1 MKLIKMKDWIMIGF
15 ALTIA
20 AVLTVFNYW
29 IGSIALISAGILI
42 PVAIWCSAKE
52 KEQRLIEMT
61 QIVEGVDTEAKYT
74 VQNLPLPVVIVSSV
88 GEMTYYNSLFSGMF
102 PNDDLV
108 NRSIFDFI
116 VDLRIDFLQ
125 VGFHQEEVEI
135 NQRVYSIFSSK
146 VPDREDT
153 ILYFRDTTDYINLL
167 NRYRDGNPV
176 VFHINVDN
184 LDEVTKDIKDDRLP
198 FIKSEIEKIIY
209 RWGGGLNALVKR
221 LSSDKFLVVGD
232 YSGLKKAEQLKF
244 AILDDVREIDAGNK
258 MPVTFSIGVGYESK
272 TLQELEAEAY
282 SCLEIAL
289 GRGGDQVVLRKG
301 GTYEYYGGKTKAVEK
316 RNRVKARV
324 IAHGVRSLI
333 NESGNVIIMGH
344 RFPDMDSFGACV
356 GVYRAVKLLGGTPY
370 IVMTAVTAAIE
381 AVYSTFADNEEY
393 RFISGEEAMNLVGED
408 TLLVVVDTHKSS
420 ICDYPPLVDAVE
432 RVVVIDH
439 HRRGAEFIDKAVV
452 KYVEP
457 YSSSAS
463 ELVTEVLQ
471 YITEKPALLP
481 EEADALLAGII
492 VDTKNFSLRTGT
504 RTFEAASFLR
514 RSSADPIKVRQL
526 FQDDLEVF
534 RSRAIIV
541 GEAERY
547 RGDIAVASTD
557 IENSNIQLIA
567 AQAAND
573 LLDIKGILASFV
585 IARSDTGM
593 TFVSGRS
600 LGEVNVQI
608 ILETIGGGGH
618 LEVAGAQFK
627 DKTVQEVRAM
637 LIDAIDQYY
646 ESSESEN

>member
-1 MKLIKMKDWIMIGF
+1 MRLIDWIIV
-15 ALTIA
+15 ALAALIA
-20 AVLTVFNYW
+20 GVLTFFDYILGGIAFVAVL
-29 IGSIALISAGILI
+29 ISVPFVYVI
-42 PVAIWCSAKE
+42 SKNERERKQKE
-52 KEQRLIEMT
+52 LRA
-61 QIVEGVDTEAKYT
+61 IVEGVDTEAKYT

-88 GEMTYYNSLFSGMF
+88 GTMTYYNSLFSGMF
-102 PNDDLV
+102 PDDSLIGQ
-108 NRSIFDFI
+108 SIFDFI
-116 VDLRIDFLQ
+116 ADLRIDFLQ
-125 VGFHQEEVEI
+125 VGFHQEEVRI
-135 NQRVYSIFSSK
+135 GKNIYSIFSSK
-146 VPDREDT
+146 VPGREDT
-153 ILYFRDTTDYINLL
+153 ILYFMDTTDYVKLSSTYQDNK
-167 NRYRDGNPV
+167 PV
-176 VFHINVDN
+176 VFHISVDN
-184 LDEVTKDIKDDRLP
+184 LDEVSKNSKDDHLP
-198 FIKSEIEKIIY
+198 FIKSEIEKVIY
-209 RWGGGLNALVKR
+209 RWGGGHNALVKR
-221 LSSDKFLVVGD
+221 LSADKFLVVANHVA
-232 YSGLKKAEQLKF
+232 LKRVEQLKF
-244 AILDDVREIDAGNK
+244 AILDDAREIDVGNK
-258 MPVTFSIGVGYESK
+258 MPITFSIGVGYESD
-272 TLQELEAEAY
+272 TLQGLEAEAY
-282 SCLEIAL
+282 NCLEIAL
-289 GRGGDQVVLRKG
+289 GRGGDQAVLRKG
-301 GTYEYYGGKTKAVEK
+301 GNYEYYGGKTKAVEK

-333 NESGNVIIMGH
+333 KDSGNVIIMGH

-356 GVYRAVKLLGGTPY
+356 GVYRAVRLLGGNPY
-370 IVMTAVTAAIE
+370 IVMTGVTAAIE

-393 RFISGEEAMNLVGED
+393 QFVNAEEALSLVED
-408 TLLVVVDTHKSS
+408 NSLLVVVDTHKSS
-420 ICDYPPLVDAVE
+420 ICDVPALVDAVE
-432 RVVVIDH
+432 RVVVMDH

-457 YSSSAS
+457 YASSTC

-534 RSRAIIV
+534 RTRAIIV

-557 IENSNIQLIA
+557 VENEQIQLIA

-585 IARSDTGM
+585 IARSDAGI

-627 DKTVQEVRAM
+627 DKTVAEVKEM
-637 LIDAIDQYY
+637 LIKAIDQYY
-646 ESSESEN
+646 SVSEEAQ

>member
-1 MKLIKMKDWIMIGF
+1 MRMIDWILIILA
-15 ALTIA
+15 ALMA
-20 AVLTVFNYW
+20 AVLTYFDFVL
-29 IGSIALISAGILI
+29 GGIALFAVIVIVPFVFVISKNERDRKH
-42 PVAIWCSAKE
+42 KE
-52 KEQRLIEMT
+52 IQD
-61 QIVEGVDTEAKYT
+61 IVEGVDTEAKYT
-74 VQNLPLPVVIVSSV
+74 VQNLPLPVVIVSST
-88 GEMTYYNSLFSGMF
+88 GTMTYYNSLFSGMF
-102 PNDDLV
+102 PDDSLIGQ
-108 NRSIFDFI
+108 SIFDFI
-116 VDLRIDFLQ
+116 AELQIDFLQ
-125 VGFHQEEVEI
+125 VGFHQEEVQVNKNI
-135 NQRVYSIFSSK
+135 YSIFSSK
-146 VPDREDT
+146 VPGRDDT
-153 ILYFRDTTDYINLL
+153 ILYFMDTTDYVKLSNSYQD
-167 NRYRDGNPV
+167 NMPV
-176 VFHINVDN
+176 VFHISVDN
-184 LDEVTKDIKDDRLP
+184 LDEVSKDLKDDRLP
-198 FIKSEIEKIIY
+198 FIKSEIEKVIY
-209 RWGGGLNALVKR
+209 RWGGGHNALVKR
-221 LSSDKFLVVGD
+221 LSADKFLVIANNVA
-232 YSGLKKAEQLKF
+232 LRKVEQLKF
-244 AILDDVREIDAGNK
+244 AILDDAREIDAGNK
-258 MPVTFSIGVGYESK
+258 MPITFSIGVGYESDS
-272 TLQELEAEAY
+272 LQALEAEAY

-289 GRGGDQVVLRKG
+289 GRGGDQAVLRKG
-301 GTYEYYGGKTKAVEK
+301 GNYEYYGGKTKAVEK

-333 NESGNVIIMGH
+333 KESGNVIIMGH
-344 RFPDMDSFGACV
+344 RYPDMDSFGACV
-356 GVYRAVKLLGGTPY
+356 GVYRAVRLLGGNPY
-370 IVMTAVTAAIE
+370 IVMTGVTAAIE

-393 RFISGEEAMNLVGED
+393 SFVTGEEALSLVED
-408 TLLVVVDTHKSS
+408 DSLLVVVDTHKTS
-420 ICDYPPLVDAVE
+420 ICDFPPLVDAVE

-457 YSSSAS
+457 YSSSTC

-534 RSRAIIV
+534 RTRAIIV

-547 RGDIAVASTD
+547 RGDIAVASTRV
-557 IENSNIQLIA
+557 ENAQIQLIA

-585 IARSDTGM
+585 IGRSDSGM
-593 TFVSGRS
+593 TFISGRS

-627 DKTVQEVRAM
+627 DKTVEEVKAM

-646 ESSESEN
+646 QSSEEER